1 MKARCS
7 ATVAKSLRTSTL
19 VLLVLALAA
28 CGSSEAKSGG
38 RGVSTGRKTAGV
50 DSSAGSGPDL
60 AQSSEGAVVITEEPA
75 TLGDFGRKVVKTA
88 DLGLHSEEVRRS
100 TGRAQQ
106 VAATAG
112 GTVLSSQVYRSDDSV
127 TADLVLSVSADEFER
142 VLGELRSLGEKVT
155 TDSISGQDVTEE
167 YIDLKSRERNL
178 KATEESMLRL
188 YDRAK
193 NVEEVL
199 SIQRELT
206 GVREDIELV
215 QGRIKYLDQRSTYS
229 RSP

>member
-1 MKARCS
+1 
-7 ATVAKSLRTSTL
+7 
-19 VLLVLALAA
+19 
-28 CGSSEAKSGG
+28 
-38 RGVSTGRKTAGV
+38 
-50 DSSAGSGPDL
+50 
-60 AQSSEGAVVITEEPA
+60 
-75 TLGDFGRKVVKTA
+75 
-88 DLGLHSEEVRRS
+88 
-100 TGRAQQ
+100 
-106 VAATAG
+106 
-112 GTVLSSQVYRSDDSV
+112 
-127 TADLVLSVSADEFER
+127 

-155 TDSISGQDVTEE
+155 TDSISGPDVTEE
-167 YIDLKSRERNL
+167 YVDLKSRERNL

-229 RSP
+229 QITLNIQPVTSPPPPRPTWDPGDVVARAWSASLGVLQVMATAIISAVVFGWWLAPVLVGRTSVVEAAEPGFETRCY